1 MPSST
6 FLSFCRY
13 LALQKEKQAVP
24 PPRPPPPLQTMLCC
38 CPAACIRE
46 TTTKS
51 TWVMVGGM
59 GPDCFS
65 NCGLFDD
72 CVSRILSPTHCS
84 LLQFHYSFNS
94 SFPFSPFGHK
104 TFYVIR
110 PPHHGFWNGT
120 WHIFYSFLSKGF
132 FCPILGG
139 TGANGGVDVATKII
153 NTGILHVWVINRIV
167 RGTVTYGYTTPGWI
181 FALYHTLTGA
191 IFSWMV
197 IF

>member
-51 TWVMVGGM
+51 TLVMVGGM

-65 NCGLFDD
+65 NCSLFDD
-72 CVSRILSPTHCS
+72 CVSRIFSPIHCS

-110 PPHHGFWNGT
+110 PLHHGFLEWYVT
-120 WHIFYSFLSKGF
+120 YFLFLPFKRFFLSNF
-132 FCPILGG
+132 RQ
-139 TGANGGVDVATKII
+139 
-153 NTGILHVWVINRIV
+153 NRCK
-167 RGTVTYGYTTPGWI
+167 W
-181 FALYHTLTGA
+181 
-191 IFSWMV
+191 
-197 IF
+197 

>member
-1 MPSST
+1 MSSST

-24 PPRPPPPLQTMLCC
+24 PPRRPSPLQTMLCC

-51 TWVMVGGM
+51 TLVMVGGM

-65 NCGLFDD
+65 NCSLFDD

-94 SFPFSPFGHK
+94 SFLFSPFGH
-104 TFYVIR
+104 ILR
-110 PPHHGFWNGT
+110 
-120 WHIFYSFLSKGF
+120 YSPSSSWFLEWYMTYFLFLPFKRLF
-132 FCPILGG
+132 F
-139 TGANGGVDVATKII
+139 VQ
-153 NTGILHVWVINRIV
+153 
-167 RGTVTYGYTTPGWI
+167 
-181 FALYHTLTGA
+181 F
-191 IFSWMV
+191 
-197 IF
+197 

>member
-1 MPSST
+1 
-6 FLSFCRY
+6 
-13 LALQKEKQAVP
+13 
-24 PPRPPPPLQTMLCC
+24 MLCC
-38 CPAACIRE
+38 CSAACIQE

-51 TWVMVGGM
+51 TLVMVGGM

-65 NCGLFDD
+65 NCSFFDD
-72 CVSRILSPTHCS
+72 CVSPIQVCRRHHCT

-94 SFPFSPFGHK
+94 SFPFSPFGH
-104 TFYVIR
+104 ILR
-110 PPHHGFWNGT
+110 
-120 WHIFYSFLSKGF
+120 YSPSSSWFLEWYMTYFLFLPFKRF

-153 NTGILHVWVINRIV
+153 NTGISHVWVINRFV
-167 RGTVTYGYTTPGWI
+167 RGTVTYCYTTPERT
-181 FALYHTLTGA
+181 FALYHTLTEA